1 MLEVDNLSVEV
12 NGVTVVRGV
21 SFRIKRGE
29 IVVLMGPNGSGK
41 TSLAYAI
48 MGHPFYKVVGGR
60 VLLEGEDVTKLPP
73 NEKARRGLFL
83 FFQNPVEV
91 RGVSLLDLAKAV
103 FEARGL
109 PGSGVEKLVLETAEK
124 AGLKKTLLTRG
135 LNEGFSG
142 GEKKRSELLQAM
154 LLKPRCLIMDE
165 PDSGLDVEGVRL
177 LADFIRER
185 TGEGACFLLITHY
198 PNLLNYVTPSKV
210 LVLAKGVVKAEGG
223 IELVEKISREGYN
236 GLV

>member
-1 MLEVDNLSVEV
+1 MLEVDNVSVEV

-48 MGHPFYKVVGGR
+48 MGHPFYKVVEGR

-124 AGLKKTLLTRG
+124 VGLKKTLLTRG

-185 TGEGACFLLITHY
+185 AGEGACFLLITHY

>member
-1 MLEVDNLSVEV
+1 MLEVDNVSVEV
-12 NGVTVVRGV
+12 NGVTVVRRV
-21 SFRIKRGE
+21 SLRVRRGE

-48 MGHPFYKVVGGR
+48 MGHPSYRVVEGR
-60 VLLEGEDVTKLPP
+60 ILLEGEDVTKLSPH
-73 NEKARRGLFL
+73 EKARRGLFL

-91 RGVSLLDLAKAV
+91 RGVSLLDLIKAV
-103 FEARGL
+103 FEAG
-109 PGSGVEKLVLETAEK
+109 GVSGAGVEKLVLETADK
-124 AGLKKTLLTRG
+124 VGLKKTLLTRG

-142 GEKKRSELLQAM
+142 GEKKRSELLQAI

-185 TGEGACFLLITHY
+185 AGEGACILLITHY

-210 LVLAKGVVKAEGG
+210 LVLVKGVVKAEGG
-223 IELVEKISREGYN
+223 MELVEKISREGYN

>member
-1 MLEVDNLSVEV
+1 MLEVDNVSVEV
-12 NGVTVVRGV
+12 NGVTVVRRV
-21 SFRIKRGE
+21 SLRVRRGE

-48 MGHPFYKVVGGR
+48 MGHPSYRVVEGR
-60 VLLEGEDVTKLPP
+60 ILLEGEDVTKLPP
-73 NEKARRGLFL
+73 HEKARRGLFL

-91 RGVSLLDLAKAV
+91 RGVSLLDLIKAV
-103 FEARGL
+103 FEAG
-109 PGSGVEKLVLETAEK
+109 GVSGAGVEKLVLETADK
-124 AGLKKTLLTRG
+124 VGLKKTLLTRG

-142 GEKKRSELLQAM
+142 GEKKRSELLQAI
-154 LLKPRCLIMDE
+154 LLKPKCLIMDE

-185 TGEGACFLLITHY
+185 AGEGACILLITHY

-210 LVLAKGVVKAEGG
+210 LVLVKGVVKAEGG
-223 IELVEKISREGYN
+223 MELVEKISREGYN